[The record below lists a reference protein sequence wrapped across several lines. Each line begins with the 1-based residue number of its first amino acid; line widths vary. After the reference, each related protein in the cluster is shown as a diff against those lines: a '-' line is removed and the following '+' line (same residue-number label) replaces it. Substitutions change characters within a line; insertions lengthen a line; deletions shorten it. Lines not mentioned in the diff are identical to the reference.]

1 MHLMNKLTELFEK
14 EFSKF
19 ENNLKNTIMRYTN
32 EYFRNSIDKAFL
44 IEDIQSIETLLNNLT
59 SYNKP
64 YDFMIFINSISKYV
78 FPEDEKQ
85 RIIGEKNLLDAYIG
99 KLLEGEKKKFNYKN
113 WFGDEFKFHVEN
125 LINELK
131 QYRKEN
137 IQTVNYWQSSF
148 IYNGHFARMSSIL
161 PQILNSDSNLKIVKI
176 YATHSFI
183 FDVNY
188 KIPKE
193 RYQTHSP
200 DLIIISPKVMI
211 ESNVTVDL
219 SSDHV

>member
-59 SYNKP
+59 SYNNP
-64 YDFMIFINSISKYV
+64 YDFMIFINSISKYI

-99 KLLEGEKKKFNYKN
+99 KLLEGEKK
-113 WFGDEFKFHVEN
+113 
-125 LINELK
+125 
-131 QYRKEN
+131 
-137 IQTVNYWQSSF
+137 S
-148 IYNGHFARMSSIL
+148 
-161 PQILNSDSNLKIVKI
+161 
-176 YATHSFI
+176 
-183 FDVNY
+183 
-188 KIPKE
+188 
-193 RYQTHSP
+193 
-200 DLIIISPKVMI
+200 LIIKTGLAM
-211 ESNVTVDL
+211 NLNFMLKT
-219 SSDHV
+219 